1 MKNLRTPVLCVCIM
15 LWSLCSIA
23 QNQALRGNGPD
34 EYKPKLFQN
43 LPAKISINP
52 VNLDN
57 LLNIPVGRTVNVNLS
72 DNSRFQFEGQVV
84 SSSNGEENNIQTVI
98 IQSTNFNGA
107 RLTLSKINNPDGTIS
122 YSGRILSFQH
132 GDLLEIKNQDGH
144 YVLIKRKLNE
154 IINE

>member
-1 MKNLRTPVLCVCIM
+1 MKKLRTAVLCVCIM
-15 LWSLCSIA
+15 LLNLRSIA
-23 QNQALRGNGPD
+23 QTQGLRGNGPD
-34 EYKPKLFQN
+34 GYKPKLFQT
-43 LPAKISINP
+43 LPEKISINP
-52 VNLDN
+52 ANLNN
-57 LLNIPVGRTVNVNLS
+57 LLNTPVGHTVSINLS